1 MPPKAR
7 FSKEE
12 IVSMALQ
19 ITREHG
25 IGAVTARE
33 LGARLGSS
41 ARPIFTVFQNME
53 EVNGNNYVGGITGYL
68 RKYGKL
74 EQAVNTAYICSK
86 GCDSDYYSRTGGIIG
101 CTGENVSVSV

>member
-41 ARPIFTVFQNME
+41 ARPIFTVFQNMDSKQE
-53 EVNGNNYVGGITGYL
+53 RLKEAPYFPFPRL
-68 RKYGKL
+68 RL
-74 EQAVNTAYICSK
+74 
-86 GCDSDYYSRTGGIIG
+86 
-101 CTGENVSVSV
+101 

>member
-53 EVNGNNYVGGITGYL
+53 EVNGEVVKAARL
-68 RKYGKL
+68 LYG
-74 EQAVNTAYICSK
+74 QYINK
-86 GCDSDYYSRTGGIIG
+86 GLQSQPAFREIG
-101 CTGENVSVSV
+101 RAHV